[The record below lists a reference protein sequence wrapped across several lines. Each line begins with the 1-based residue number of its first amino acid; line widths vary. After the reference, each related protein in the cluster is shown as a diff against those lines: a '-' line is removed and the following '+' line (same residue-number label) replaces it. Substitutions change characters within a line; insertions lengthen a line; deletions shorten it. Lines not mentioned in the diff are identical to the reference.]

1 MNEMKPIKSAAAA
14 KAKVRPNRAATMM
27 AARTWHSY
35 SAAFFAPAIL
45 FFSVT
50 GAFQTFN
57 LHKPMPGYHPPA
69 VLQALASMHKNQN
82 LHVKYVDPVGAK
94 AGKRDKVDKPDK
106 ADDGSKPAAPGPLNL
121 AAQFVL
127 KIFTTLVSV
136 GLAATTVL
144 GLYMAWQT
152 SRRTAV
158 LLSFAAGAVLPMLVM
173 LAV

>member
-1 MNEMKPIKSAAAA
+1 MNEMKAVKTGTATKPAA
-14 KAKVRPNRAATMM
+14 RSNRAATLM

-82 LHVKYVDPVGAK
+82 LHVKYVDAAGAK
-94 AGKRDKVDKPDK
+94 ASKRDKADKGDKPDD
-106 ADDGSKPAAPGPLNL
+106 AAKPAPPAASSL

-152 SRRTAV
+152 TRRTAV
-158 LLSFAAGAVLPMLVM
+158 LLWFAAGAILPMLVM